1 MNLKNKSNTCN
12 TQNLQEVAKKTLL
25 CKMVDLV
32 ERVIRITLTL
42 KLRCQHKGDKQTVGD
57 AQMPKVTS
65 NYLKIRSV
73 PNINCSR

>member
-1 MNLKNKSNTCN
+1 
-12 TQNLQEVAKKTLL
+12 
-25 CKMVDLV
+25 MVDLV

-42 KLRCQHKGDKQTVGD
+42 KLRCLHKGDKQTVGD

>member
-1 MNLKNKSNTCN
+1 
-12 TQNLQEVAKKTLL
+12 
-25 CKMVDLV
+25 MVDLV

>member
-1 MNLKNKSNTCN
+1 M
-12 TQNLQEVAKKTLL
+12 QNLQEVAQYGSYAS
-25 CKMVDLV
+25 MIDQV

-42 KLRCQHKGDKQTVGD
+42 KLRCQHKGDKQIVGD
-57 AQMPKVTS
+57 VNMPKVTS

>member
-1 MNLKNKSNTCN
+1 M
-12 TQNLQEVAKKTLL
+12 QNLQEVAQYGSYA
-25 CKMVDLV
+25 CMIDQV

>member
-1 MNLKNKSNTCN
+1 M
-12 TQNLQEVAKKTLL
+12 QNLQEVAQYGSYAS
-25 CKMVDLV
+25 MIDQV

-42 KLRCQHKGDKQTVGD
+42 KLRCLHKGDKQTVGD